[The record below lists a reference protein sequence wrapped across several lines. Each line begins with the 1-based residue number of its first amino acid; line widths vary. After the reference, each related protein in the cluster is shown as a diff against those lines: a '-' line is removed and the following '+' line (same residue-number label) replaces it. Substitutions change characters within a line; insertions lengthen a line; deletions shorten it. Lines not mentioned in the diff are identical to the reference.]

1 MRGKAYNSHMSETS
15 LPTHI
20 PQELAK
26 YFWDVKPETV
36 NPATHPYFVINRLLD
51 KGGLDAARWVVRTF
65 PKEMIIE
72 TLKTVRD
79 FSPWNGR
86 FWTRYYQLK
95 EEDVACLRPS
105 YRSMRSALW
114 PY

>member
-1 MRGKAYNSHMSETS
+1 MSGTS

-20 PQELAK
+20 PQELTK

-65 PKEMIIE
+65 PKDDIIQ
-72 TLKTVRD
+72 TIKTVRD
-79 FSPWNGR
+79 FSPRSAR
-86 FWTRYYQLK
+86 FWAHYFGIPD
-95 EEDVACLRPS
+95 EEVACLQAS
-105 YRSMRSALW
+105 YLTMRRAHW
-114 PY
+114 PF

>member
-1 MRGKAYNSHMSETS
+1 MSAVS

-20 PQELAK
+20 PKEMEK

-36 NPATHPYFVINRLLD
+36 NPAAHPDLVINRLLD

-65 PKEMIIE
+65 PKEYIVK

-79 FSPWNGR
+79 FSPRSGW
-86 FWTRYYQLK
+86 FWARYYQIK
-95 EEDVACLRPS
+95 EEEVACLQPS
-105 YRSMRSALW
+105 YRAMRSAHW
-114 PY
+114 PF

>member
-1 MRGKAYNSHMSETS
+1 MSEMP

-65 PKEMIIE
+65 PKDDIIH

-79 FSPWNGR
+79 FSPRSGW
-86 FWTRYYQLK
+86 FWTRYYQLQK
-95 EEDVACLRPS
+95 EDVACLQAS
-105 YRSMRSALW
+105 YLTMRRAHW
-114 PY
+114 PF